1 MFDSCMVLA
10 LAAVLLLGNVCCQ
23 EGSDEEQIA
32 LIDEFIR
39 DLMESERMV
48 GAAHAVVKF
57 GRPLM
62 AQGYG
67 VKDLETQEP
76 VTNHT
81 LFYLASCTK
90 AINAALV
97 VNTLDQYGYVAVW
110 QQIKDVCMVWL

>member
-1 MFDSCMVLA
+1 MFNSYVIYMVLG
-10 LAAVLLLGNVCCQ
+10 LAALLRSNVRCQ
-23 EGSDEEQIA
+23 GSSDEEQIA
-32 LIDEFIR
+32 LIDGFIR
-39 DLMESERMV
+39 DLMDSERMV
-48 GAAHAVVKF
+48 GTAHAVVKF

-62 AQGYG
+62 AEGYG

-97 VNTLDQYGYVAVW
+97 VNTLDQYGYVPSDS
-110 QQIKDVCMVWL
+110 K